1 MGPAANQPG
10 VRTGKRA
17 VDGSSQPRVDPQ
29 LPAAELASEDA
40 APGAAN
46 TTVAVTSI
54 VTAPRTPARITSP
67 LKTTGTASYNERTGR
82 E

>member
-10 VRTGKRA
+10 VRTRKLA
-17 VDGSSQPRVDPQ
+17 DDGSSQLPVDPQ
-29 LPAAELASEDA
+29 PPPVELGSEEA
-40 APGAAN
+40 APGTAH
-46 TTVAVTSI
+46 TTVTVVSS

-67 LKTTGTASYNERTGR
+67 LKTTGTAIHNERAIR